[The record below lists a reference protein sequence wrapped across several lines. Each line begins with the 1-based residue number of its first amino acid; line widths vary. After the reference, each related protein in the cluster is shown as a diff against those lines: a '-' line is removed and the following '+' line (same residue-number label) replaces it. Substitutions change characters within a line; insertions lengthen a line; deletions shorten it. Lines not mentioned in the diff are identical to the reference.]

1 MGGALWRVDVSS
13 TRRCPCERGCGPE
26 AGIVP
31 TELCSARRRSWMV
44 RPSHAFNQSRADV
57 AAGERI
63 LCAARNP
70 EDDAPREALR
80 FAAQS
85 MSTNRSRPSGITLR
99 FFGVALEAVPCGRR
113 PNARSVGRGGER
125 RECRGGTDVMMS
137 TYARAIPASTIF
149 ECSTACRPSRNC

>member
-1 MGGALWRVDVSS
+1 MALPLNASRNDSCWLGGALWRVDVSS

-44 RPSHAFNQSRADV
+44 RPSRAFSQSSADI

-63 LCAARNP
+63 LCAARDP
-70 EDDAPREALR
+70 EDDTRREVSR

-85 MSTNRSRPSGITLR
+85 TPTNHSWSSCITLR
-99 FFGVALEAVPCGRR
+99 FLGGCARYRALWAPAECALRRPCGRTGGVPCG
-113 PNARSVGRGGER
+113 
-125 RECRGGTDVMMS
+125 
-137 TYARAIPASTIF
+137 
-149 ECSTACRPSRNC
+149 